1 LPPRCAGAPK
11 PTPELE
17 NEPAEKTT
25 MSAVIQDKPHG
36 KTLVSLRGLNKHY
49 GDFTAVDNLDLEIQD
64 GEFLTFL
71 GSSGSGK
78 STTLSMLAG
87 FETPSSGEILVDGQ
101 SLVQVPPHK
110 RDIGMVFQRYSLFP
124 HLNVRDNIA
133 FPLAIRK
140 LSATETTKKVDA
152 MLKLVQLEPFAHR
165 KPSQMSGG
173 QQQRVAIARALV
185 YEPRILLMDEPLGAL
200 DKKLREDLQDELRQ
214 LHRRLGIT
222 IVYVT
227 HDQEEAMRLSQRIAI
242 FSHGKIVG
250 LGTGYDLYQNPPNAF
265 VASFLG
271 NSNFLRIKAQGN
283 GSGTFEGQPL
293 AIRLTPGLNPGQE
306 ALIMVRP
313 EKALAMTTEQAAR
326 EPLPAGWNEVSAKV
340 AEVLFLG
347 ESQTCQV
354 VTAGGTE
361 LKVKALSAAGMSMQP
376 GDTVKV
382 RWAVG
387 DACIYTEWAESDL
400 SKSAG
405 AH

>member
-1 LPPRCAGAPK
+1 
-11 PTPELE
+11 
-17 NEPAEKTT
+17 
-25 MSAVIQDKPHG
+25 MSAVKDPAQQNN
-36 KTLVSLRGLNKHY
+36 KTLVSLRNLNKHY
-49 GDFTAVDNLDLEIQD
+49 GDFAAVDDISLDIQD

-87 FETPSSGEILVDGQ
+87 FEPPSSGEILVDGK
-101 SLVQVPPHK
+101 SLVNVPPHK

-124 HLNVRDNIA
+124 HLSVRDNIV

-140 LSATETTKKVDA
+140 LAAAERDRRVDA
-152 MLKLVQLEPFAHR
+152 MLKLVQLEQFAHR
-165 KPSQMSGG
+165 RPSQLSGG

-250 LGTGYDLYQNPPNAF
+250 LGSGYDLYQNPPNAF

-271 NSNFLRIKAQGN
+271 NSNFLKLKAQGN
-283 GSGTFEGQPL
+283 AVATFEDQSL
-293 AIRLTPGLNPGQE
+293 SIRLTAGLQSDQ
-306 ALIMVRP
+306 AVLLMVRP
-313 EKALAMTTEQAAR
+313 EKALALSVEQAAQ
-326 EPLPAGWNEVSAKV
+326 EPLAAGWNEVSAKV
-340 AEVLFLG
+340 VEVLFLG
-347 ESQTCQV
+347 ESQTCSV
-354 VTAGGTE
+354 VTSGGTAMT
-361 LKVKALSAAGMSMQP
+361 VKALSAAGMP
-376 GDTVKV
+376 LKAGDPVRV
-382 RWAVG
+382 RWATA
-387 DACIYTEWAESDL
+387 DACVYTQWAESDL
-400 SKSAG
+400 NKAAG

>member
-1 LPPRCAGAPK
+1 
-11 PTPELE
+11 
-17 NEPAEKTT
+17 
-25 MSAVIQDKPHG
+25 MSAVIKDTAQQNDKP
-36 KTLVSLRGLNKHY
+36 LVSLRNLNKYY
-49 GDFTAVDNLDLEIQD
+49 GDFAAVDDISLDIKD

-87 FETPSSGEILVDGQ
+87 FETPSSGEILVNGQ
-101 SLVQVPPHK
+101 SLVNVPPHK

-124 HLNVRDNIA
+124 HLSVRDNIA

-140 LSATETTKKVDA
+140 LAAAERERRVDA
-152 MLKLVQLEPFAHR
+152 MLKLVQLEQFAHR
-165 KPSQMSGG
+165 RPSQLSGG

-250 LGTGYDLYQNPPNAF
+250 LGSGYDLYQNPPNAF

-271 NSNFLRIKAQGN
+271 NSNFLKLKAQGN
-283 GSGTFEGQPL
+283 AVATFEGQPL
-293 AIRLTPGLNPGQE
+293 SIRLTAGLQTDQNV
-306 ALIMVRP
+306 LLMVRP
-313 EKALAMTTEQAAR
+313 EKALALSNEQAIA
-326 EPLPAGWNEVSAKV
+326 EPLAAGWNEVSAKV
-340 AEVLFLG
+340 VEVLFLG
-347 ESQTCQV
+347 ESQTCSV
-354 VTAGGTE
+354 VTAGGTSMT
-361 LKVKALSAAGMSMQP
+361 VKALSAAGMPLKS
-376 GDTVKV
+376 GDPVRV
-382 RWAVG
+382 RWATA
-387 DACIYTEWAESDL
+387 DACVYTEWAESDL
-400 SKSAG
+400 NKAAG

>member
-1 LPPRCAGAPK
+1 
-11 PTPELE
+11 
-17 NEPAEKTT
+17 
-25 MSAVIQDKPHG
+25 MSAVIKDPAQQAQ
-36 KTLVSLRGLNKHY
+36 TLVSLRHLNKHY
-49 GDFTAVDNLDLEIQD
+49 GDFAAVDDISLDIQD

-87 FETPSSGEILVDGQ
+87 FETPSSGQIQVSGR
-101 SLVQVPPHK
+101 SLVNVPPHK

-124 HLNVRDNIA
+124 HLSVRDNIA

-140 LSATETTKKVDA
+140 LATAERDKRVDA
-152 MLKLVQLEPFAHR
+152 MLKLVQLEAFAHR
-165 KPSQMSGG
+165 RPSQLSGG

-250 LGTGYDLYQNPPNAF
+250 LGSGYDLYQNPPNAF

-271 NSNFLRIKAQGN
+271 NSNFLKLKAQSN
-283 GSGTFEGQPL
+283 AVATFEGQPL
-293 AIRLTPGLNPGQE
+293 SIRLTAGLQTGQDV
-306 ALIMVRP
+306 LLMIRP
-313 EKALAMTTEQAAR
+313 EKAQALSVEQAAAQ
-326 EPLPAGWNEVSAKV
+326 PLQTGWNEVSARV
-340 AEVLFLG
+340 EEVLFLG
-347 ESQTCQV
+347 ESQTCAVLTQSAV
-354 VTAGGTE
+354 SMT
-361 LKVKALSAAGMSMQP
+361 VKALSATGLP
-376 GDTVKV
+376 LKTGDQVRV
-382 RWAVG
+382 RWATA
-387 DACIYTEWAESDL
+387 DACVYTQWAESDL
-400 SKSAG
+400 NKAAG

>member
-1 LPPRCAGAPK
+1 
-11 PTPELE
+11 
-17 NEPAEKTT
+17 
-25 MSAVIQDKPHG
+25 MSAVIKDPAQQNDR
-36 KTLVSLRGLNKHY
+36 TLVSLRNLNKHY
-49 GDFTAVDNLDLEIQD
+49 GDFAAVDNISLDIKD

-87 FETPSSGEILVDGQ
+87 FESPSSGEILVGGK
-101 SLVQVPPHK
+101 SLVNVPPHK

-124 HLNVRDNIA
+124 HLSVRDNIA

-140 LSATETTKKVDA
+140 LAAAEREKRVDA
-152 MLKLVQLEPFAHR
+152 MLKLVQLEQFAHR
-165 KPSQMSGG
+165 RPAQLSGG

-250 LGTGYDLYQNPPNAF
+250 LGSGYDLYQNPPNAF

-283 GSGTFEGQPL
+283 GAASFEGQTL
-293 AIRLTPGLNPGQE
+293 SIRLTAGLQHDQD
-306 ALIMVRP
+306 ALLMVRP
-313 EKALAMTTEQAAR
+313 EKALALSLEQSSG
-326 EPLPAGWNEVSAKV
+326 EPLAAGWNQVTATV
-340 AEVLFLG
+340 NEVLFLG
-347 ESQTCQV
+347 ESQTCSV
-354 VTAGGTE
+354 VTLGGTAMT
-361 LKVKALSAAGMSMQP
+361 VKALSATGMPLKAG
-376 GDTVKV
+376 DLVAV
-382 RWAVG
+382 RWATA
-387 DACIYTEWAESDL
+387 DACVYTQWQESDL
-400 SKSAG
+400 NKAAG
-405 AH
+405 SH

>member
-1 LPPRCAGAPK
+1 
-11 PTPELE
+11 
-17 NEPAEKTT
+17 
-25 MSAVIQDKPHG
+25 MSAVIKDASQQSDKP
-36 KTLVSLRGLNKHY
+36 LVSLRNLNKHY
-49 GDFTAVDNLDLEIQD
+49 GDFAAVDNISLDIKD

-87 FETPSSGEILVDGQ
+87 FETPSSGEILVNGQ
-101 SLVQVPPHK
+101 SLVNVPPHK

-124 HLNVRDNIA
+124 HLSVRDNIA

-140 LSATETTKKVDA
+140 LAAAEREKRVDA
-152 MLKLVQLEPFAHR
+152 MLKLVQLEQFAHR
-165 KPSQMSGG
+165 RPSQLSGG

-250 LGTGYDLYQNPPNAF
+250 LGSGYDLYQNPPNAF

-271 NSNFLRIKAQGN
+271 NSNFLKLKAQGN
-283 GSGTFEGQPL
+283 AAASFEGQSL
-293 AIRLTPGLNPGQE
+293 SIRLTSGLHTDQDV
-306 ALIMVRP
+306 LLMVRP
-313 EKALAMTTEQAAR
+313 EKALALSTQQALD
-326 EPLPAGWNEVSAKV
+326 EPLAAGWNEVSANV
-340 AEVLFLG
+340 VEVLFLG
-347 ESQTCQV
+347 ESQTCSV
-354 VTAGGTE
+354 VTAGGTSMT
-361 LKVKALSAAGMSMQP
+361 VKALSAAGMPLQA
-376 GDTVKV
+376 GDPVRV
-382 RWAVG
+382 RWATA
-387 DACIYTEWAESDL
+387 DACVYTEWTESDL
-400 SKSAG
+400 NKAAG

>member
-1 LPPRCAGAPK
+1 
-11 PTPELE
+11 
-17 NEPAEKTT
+17 
-25 MSAVIQDKPHG
+25 MSAVIKDASQQNDKP
-36 KTLVSLRGLNKHY
+36 LVSLRNLNKHY
-49 GDFTAVDNLDLEIQD
+49 GDFAAVDNISLDIKD

-87 FETPSSGEILVDGQ
+87 FETPSSGEILVNGE
-101 SLVQVPPHK
+101 SLVNVPPHK

-124 HLNVRDNIA
+124 HLSVRDNIA

-140 LSATETTKKVDA
+140 LAAAEREKRVDA
-152 MLKLVQLEPFAHR
+152 MLKLVQLEQFAHR
-165 KPSQMSGG
+165 RPSQLSGG

-250 LGTGYDLYQNPPNAF
+250 LGSGYDLYQNPPNAF

-271 NSNFLRIKAQGN
+271 NSNFLKLKAQGN
-283 GSGTFEGQPL
+283 AAASFEGQSL
-293 AIRLTPGLNPGQE
+293 SIRLTAGLHTDQDV
-306 ALIMVRP
+306 LLMVRP
-313 EKALAMTTEQAAR
+313 EKALALSVAQAIS
-326 EPLPAGWNEVSAKV
+326 EPLPSGWNEVSAKV
-340 AEVLFLG
+340 VEVLFLG
-347 ESQTCQV
+347 ESQTCSV
-354 VTAGGTE
+354 VTSGGTSMT
-361 LKVKALSAAGMSMQP
+361 VKALSAAGMP
-376 GDTVKV
+376 LKAGDPVQV
-382 RWAVG
+382 RWATA
-387 DACIYTEWAESDL
+387 DACVYTEWTESDL
-400 SKSAG
+400 NKAAG
-405 AH
+405 SHR

>member
-1 LPPRCAGAPK
+1 
-11 PTPELE
+11 
-17 NEPAEKTT
+17 
-25 MSAVIQDKPHG
+25 MSAVIKDNAQG

-101 SLVQVPPHK
+101 SLVNVPPHK

-124 HLNVRDNIA
+124 HLNVRDNIG

-140 LSATETTKKVDA
+140 LSATETTKRVDA
-152 MLKLVQLEPFAHR
+152 MLKLVQLEQFAHR

-242 FSHGKIVG
+242 FSHGRIVG

-271 NSNFLRIKAQGN
+271 NSNFLRIKANSN
-283 GSGTFEGQPL
+283 GAGSFEGQPV
-293 AIRLTPGLNPGQE
+293 AIRLTPGLTPQQD

-313 EKALAMTTEQAAR
+313 EKALALTAEQAAR
-326 EPLPAGWNEVSAKV
+326 EALPAGWNEVTAKV
-340 AEVLFLG
+340 GEVLFLG
-347 ESQTCQV
+347 ESQTCHV

-361 LKVKALSAAGMSMQP
+361 LTVKALSAAGMPMQP
-376 GDTVKV
+376 GDSVKV
-382 RWAVG
+382 RWAVA

>member
-1 LPPRCAGAPK
+1 
-11 PTPELE
+11 
-17 NEPAEKTT
+17 
-25 MSAVIQDKPHG
+25 MSAVKDPAQQNN
-36 KTLVSLRGLNKHY
+36 KTLVSLRNLNKHY
-49 GDFTAVDNLDLEIQD
+49 GDFAAVDDISLDIQD

-87 FETPSSGEILVDGQ
+87 FETPSSGEILVDGK
-101 SLVQVPPHK
+101 SLVNVPPHK

-124 HLNVRDNIA
+124 HLSVRDNIA

-140 LSATETTKKVDA
+140 LAAAERDRRVDA
-152 MLKLVQLEPFAHR
+152 MLKLVQLEQFAHR
-165 KPSQMSGG
+165 RPSQLSGG

-250 LGTGYDLYQNPPNAF
+250 LGSGYDLYQNPPNAF

-271 NSNFLRIKAQGN
+271 NSNFLKLKAQGN
-283 GSGTFEGQPL
+283 AVATFEDQSL
-293 AIRLTPGLNPGQE
+293 SIRLTAGLQSDQ
-306 ALIMVRP
+306 AVLLMVRP
-313 EKALAMTTEQAAR
+313 EKALALSVEQAAQ
-326 EPLPAGWNEVSAKV
+326 EPLAAGWNEVSAKV
-340 AEVLFLG
+340 VEVLFLG
-347 ESQTCQV
+347 ESQTCSV
-354 VTAGGTE
+354 VTSGGTAMT
-361 LKVKALSAAGMSMQP
+361 VKALSAAGMP
-376 GDTVKV
+376 LKTGDPVRV
-382 RWAVG
+382 RWATT
-387 DACIYTEWAESDL
+387 DACVYTQWAESDL
-400 SKSAG
+400 NKAAG

>member
-1 LPPRCAGAPK
+1 LSAQ
-11 PTPELE
+11 EYD
-17 NEPAEKTT
+17 
-25 MSAVIQDKPHG
+25 MSAVIKDASQQNDKP
-36 KTLVSLRGLNKHY
+36 LVSLRNLNKHY
-49 GDFTAVDNLDLEIQD
+49 GDFAAVDNISLDIKD

-87 FETPSSGEILVDGQ
+87 FETPSSGEILVNGQ
-101 SLVQVPPHK
+101 SLVNVPPHK

-124 HLNVRDNIA
+124 HLSVRDNIA

-140 LSATETTKKVDA
+140 LAAAERDKRVDA
-152 MLKLVQLEPFAHR
+152 MLKLVQLEQFAHR
-165 KPSQMSGG
+165 RPSQLSGG

-250 LGTGYDLYQNPPNAF
+250 LGSGYDLYQNPPNAF

-271 NSNFLRIKAQGN
+271 NSNFLKLKAQGN
-283 GSGTFEGQPL
+283 AAASFEGQSL
-293 AIRLTPGLNPGQE
+293 SIRLTAGLHTEQDV
-306 ALIMVRP
+306 LLMVRP
-313 EKALAMTTEQAAR
+313 EKAVALSVQQASD
-326 EPLPAGWNEVSAKV
+326 EPLAAGWNEVSAKV
-340 AEVLFLG
+340 MEVLFLG
-347 ESQTCQV
+347 ESQTCSV
-354 VTAGGTE
+354 VTSGGTSMT
-361 LKVKALSAAGMSMQP
+361 VKALSAAGMP
-376 GDTVKV
+376 LKAGDPVRV
-382 RWAVG
+382 RWATA
-387 DACIYTEWAESDL
+387 DACVYTEWTDSDL
-400 SKSAG
+400 NKAAG

>member
-1 LPPRCAGAPK
+1 
-11 PTPELE
+11 
-17 NEPAEKTT
+17 
-25 MSAVIQDKPHG
+25 MSAVKDPAQQNN
-36 KTLVSLRGLNKHY
+36 KTLVSLRNLNKHY
-49 GDFTAVDNLDLEIQD
+49 GDFAAVDNISLEIQD

-87 FETPSSGEILVDGQ
+87 FETPSSGEILVDGK
-101 SLVQVPPHK
+101 SLVNVPPHK

-124 HLNVRDNIA
+124 HLSVRDNIA

-140 LSATETTKKVDA
+140 LAPAERDRRVDA
-152 MLKLVQLEPFAHR
+152 MLKLVQLEAFAHR
-165 KPSQMSGG
+165 RPSQLSGG

-250 LGTGYDLYQNPPNAF
+250 LGSGYDLYQNPPNAF

-271 NSNFLRIKAQGN
+271 NSNFLKLKAQGN
-283 GSGTFEGQPL
+283 AVATFEGQPL
-293 AIRLTPGLNPGQE
+293 SIRLTAGLHTDQDV
-306 ALIMVRP
+306 LLMVRP
-313 EKALAMTTEQAAR
+313 EKALALSAEQAIEQPPA
-326 EPLPAGWNEVSAKV
+326 AGWNEVSAKV

-347 ESQTCQV
+347 ESQTCSV
-354 VTAGGTE
+354 ITANGTAMT
-361 LKVKALSAAGMSMQP
+361 VKALSAAGMP
-376 GDTVKV
+376 LKAGDAVRV
-382 RWAVG
+382 RWATA
-387 DACIYTEWAESDL
+387 DACVYTQWAESDL
-400 SKSAG
+400 NKAAG

>member
-1 LPPRCAGAPK
+1 
-11 PTPELE
+11 
-17 NEPAEKTT
+17 
-25 MSAVIQDKPHG
+25 MSAVIKDASQQNDKP
-36 KTLVSLRGLNKHY
+36 LVSLRNLNKHY
-49 GDFTAVDNLDLEIQD
+49 GDFAAVDNISLDIKD

-87 FETPSSGEILVDGQ
+87 FETPSSGEILVNGQ
-101 SLVQVPPHK
+101 SLVNVPPHK

-124 HLNVRDNIA
+124 HLSVRDNIA

-140 LSATETTKKVDA
+140 LAAAERDKRVDA
-152 MLKLVQLEPFAHR
+152 MLKLVQLEQFAHR
-165 KPSQMSGG
+165 RPSQLSGG

-250 LGTGYDLYQNPPNAF
+250 LGSGYDLYQNPPNAF

-271 NSNFLRIKAQGN
+271 NSNFLKLKAQGN
-283 GSGTFEGQPL
+283 AAASFEGQSL
-293 AIRLTPGLNPGQE
+293 SIRLTAGLHTDQDV
-306 ALIMVRP
+306 LLMVRP
-313 EKALAMTTEQAAR
+313 EKAVALSVQQASD
-326 EPLPAGWNEVSAKV
+326 EPLAAGWNEVSANV
-340 AEVLFLG
+340 VEVLFLG
-347 ESQTCQV
+347 ESQTCSV
-354 VTAGGTE
+354 VTAGGTSMT
-361 LKVKALSAAGMSMQP
+361 VKALSAAGMP
-376 GDTVKV
+376 LKAGDPVRV
-382 RWAVG
+382 RWATA
-387 DACIYTEWAESDL
+387 DACVYTEWTESDL
-400 SKSAG
+400 NKAAG

>member
-1 LPPRCAGAPK
+1 
-11 PTPELE
+11 
-17 NEPAEKTT
+17 
-25 MSAVIQDKPHG
+25 MSAVIKDTAQAR
-36 KTLVSLRGLNKHY
+36 TLVSLRNLNKHY
-49 GDFTAVDNLDLEIQD
+49 GDFAAVDNISLDIQD

-87 FETPSSGEILVDGQ
+87 FETPSSGEILVGGQ
-101 SLVQVPPHK
+101 SLVNVPPHK

-124 HLNVRDNIA
+124 HLSVRDNIA

-140 LSATETTKKVDA
+140 RSAAERDKQVDA
-152 MLKLVQLEPFAHR
+152 MLKLVQLEKFAHR
-165 KPSQMSGG
+165 RPAQLSGG

-242 FSHGKIVG
+242 FSHGRIVG
-250 LGTGYDLYQNPPNAF
+250 LGTGFDLYQNPPNAF

-271 NSNFLRIKAQGN
+271 NSNFLRVQAHGN
-283 GSGTFEGQPL
+283 GAASFEGQPV
-293 AIRLTPGLNPGQE
+293 AMRLTSGVGDGQE
-306 ALIMVRP
+306 VLLMVRP
-313 EKALAMTTEQAAR
+313 EKALALSREQAVRGA
-326 EPLPAGWNEVSAKV
+326 LPAGWNEVTAKV
-340 AEVLFLG
+340 GEVLFLG
-347 ESQTCQV
+347 ESQTCSV
-354 VTAGGTE
+354 VTAGGTQMT
-361 LKVKALSAAGMSMQP
+361 VKALSAAGMSMKP
-376 GDTVKV
+376 GDEVKV
-382 RWAVG
+382 RWAVA
-387 DACIYTEWAESDL
+387 DACVYTEWQESDL
-400 SKSAG
+400 SKAAG

>member
-1 LPPRCAGAPK
+1 
-11 PTPELE
+11 
-17 NEPAEKTT
+17 
-25 MSAVIQDKPHG
+25 MSAVIKDASLQNDKP
-36 KTLVSLRGLNKHY
+36 LVSLRNLNKHY
-49 GDFTAVDNLDLEIQD
+49 SDFAAVDNISLDIKD

-87 FETPSSGEILVDGQ
+87 FETPSSGEILVNGQ
-101 SLVQVPPHK
+101 SLVNVPPHK

-124 HLNVRDNIA
+124 HLSVRDNIA

-140 LSATETTKKVDA
+140 LAAAERDKRVDA
-152 MLKLVQLEPFAHR
+152 MLKLVQLEQFAHR
-165 KPSQMSGG
+165 RPSQLSGG

-250 LGTGYDLYQNPPNAF
+250 LGSGYDLYQNPPNAF

-271 NSNFLRIKAQGN
+271 NSNFLKLKAQGN
-283 GSGTFEGQPL
+283 AAASFEGQSL
-293 AIRLTPGLNPGQE
+293 SIRLTAGLHTDQDV
-306 ALIMVRP
+306 LLMVRP
-313 EKALAMTTEQAAR
+313 EKAVALSVQQASA
-326 EPLPAGWNEVSAKV
+326 EPLAAGWNEVSAQV
-340 AEVLFLG
+340 VEVLFLG
-347 ESQTCQV
+347 ESQTCSV
-354 VTAGGTE
+354 VTSGGTSMT
-361 LKVKALSAAGMSMQP
+361 VKALSAAGMP
-376 GDTVKV
+376 LKAGDPVRV
-382 RWAVG
+382 RWATA
-387 DACIYTEWAESDL
+387 DACVYSEWAESDL
-400 SKSAG
+400 NKAAG
-405 AH
+405 SH

>member
-1 LPPRCAGAPK
+1 
-11 PTPELE
+11 
-17 NEPAEKTT
+17 
-25 MSAVIQDKPHG
+25 MSAVIKDAAPA
-36 KTLVSLRGLNKHY
+36 KTLVSLRNLNKHY
-49 GDFTAVDNLDLEIQD
+49 GDFAAVDNITLDIQD

-101 SLVQVPPHK
+101 SLVKVPPHK

-124 HLNVRDNIA
+124 HLSVRDNIA

-140 LSATETTKKVDA
+140 HSAAETAKRVDA
-152 MLKLVQLEPFAHR
+152 MLKLVQLEQFAHR
-165 KPSQMSGG
+165 RPAQLSGG

-250 LGTGYDLYQNPPNAF
+250 LGSGFDLYQNPPNAF

-271 NSNFLRIKAQGN
+271 NSNFLRVKATSN
-283 GSGTFEGQPL
+283 GAASFEGQSL
-293 AIRLTPGLNPGQE
+293 AIRLTAGLTVGQD

-313 EKALAMTTEQAAR
+313 EKALALTADQATR
-326 EPLPAGWNEVSAKV
+326 EVLPAGWNEVSAKV

-347 ESQTCQV
+347 ESQTCHV

-361 LKVKALSAAGMSMQP
+361 MTVKALSAAGMAMQP
-376 GDTVKV
+376 GDSVKV
-382 RWAVG
+382 RWAVA
-387 DACIYTEWAESDL
+387 DACTYTEWAESDL
-400 SKSAG
+400 NKAAG

>member
-1 LPPRCAGAPK
+1 
-11 PTPELE
+11 
-17 NEPAEKTT
+17 
-25 MSAVIQDKPHG
+25 MSAVIKDPAQQPDRP
-36 KTLVSLRGLNKHY
+36 LVSLRNLNKHY
-49 GDFTAVDNLDLEIQD
+49 GDFAAVDNISLDIRE

-87 FETPSSGEILVDGQ
+87 FETPSSGEILVGGQ
-101 SLVQVPPHK
+101 SLVKVPPHK

-124 HLNVRDNIA
+124 HLSVRDNIA
-133 FPLAIRK
+133 FPLTLRK
-140 LSATETTKKVDA
+140 LSSEERERRVDA
-152 MLKLVQLEPFAHR
+152 MLKLVQLETFAHR
-165 KPSQMSGG
+165 RPSQLSGG

-250 LGTGYDLYQNPPNAF
+250 LGSGYDLYQNPPNAF

-271 NSNFLRIKAQGN
+271 NSNFLKLKARGN
-283 GSGTFEGQPL
+283 AAGDFEGQTLTIRPTSGVSSEQPL
-293 AIRLTPGLNPGQE
+293 LL
-306 ALIMVRP
+306 MVRP
-313 EKALAMTTEQAAR
+313 EKALALSLEQAAA

-340 AEVLFLG
+340 GEMLFLG
-347 ESQTCQV
+347 ESQTCSV
-354 VTAGGTE
+354 VTDGGTAMT
-361 LKVKALSAAGMSMQP
+361 VKALSATGMPLKAGDP
-376 GDTVKV
+376 LRV
-382 RWAVG
+382 RWASA
-387 DACIYTEWAESDL
+387 DACVYTQWSEGDL
-400 SKSAG
+400 NKAAG

>member
-1 LPPRCAGAPK
+1 
-11 PTPELE
+11 
-17 NEPAEKTT
+17 
-25 MSAVIQDKPHG
+25 MSAVIKDASQQNDKP
-36 KTLVSLRGLNKHY
+36 LVSLRNLNKHY
-49 GDFTAVDNLDLEIQD
+49 GDFAAVDNISLDIKE

-87 FETPSSGEILVDGQ
+87 FETPSSGEILVNGQ
-101 SLVQVPPHK
+101 SLVNVPPHK

-124 HLNVRDNIA
+124 HLSVRDNIA

-140 LSATETTKKVDA
+140 LAAAERERRVDA
-152 MLKLVQLEPFAHR
+152 MLKLVQLDQFAHR
-165 KPSQMSGG
+165 RPSQLSGG

-250 LGTGYDLYQNPPNAF
+250 LGSGYDLYQNPPNAF

-271 NSNFLRIKAQGN
+271 NSNFLKLKAQGN
-283 GSGTFEGQPL
+283 AAAGFEGQSL
-293 AIRLTPGLNPGQE
+293 SIRLTAGLHTDQDV
-306 ALIMVRP
+306 LLMVRP
-313 EKALAMTTEQAAR
+313 EKALALSVEQAIN
-326 EPLPAGWNEVSAKV
+326 EPLAAGWNEVSAKV
-340 AEVLFLG
+340 VEVLFLG
-347 ESQTCQV
+347 ESQTCSV
-354 VTAGGTE
+354 VTSGGTSMT
-361 LKVKALSAAGMSMQP
+361 VKALSAAGMP
-376 GDTVKV
+376 LKTGDPVQV
-382 RWAVG
+382 RWATA
-387 DACIYTEWAESDL
+387 DACVYTEWTESDL
-400 SKSAG
+400 NKAAG

>member
-1 LPPRCAGAPK
+1 
-11 PTPELE
+11 
-17 NEPAEKTT
+17 
-25 MSAVIQDKPHG
+25 MSAVIKDASQQNDKP
-36 KTLVSLRGLNKHY
+36 LVSLRNLNKHY
-49 GDFTAVDNLDLEIQD
+49 GDFAAVDNISLDIKD

-87 FETPSSGEILVDGQ
+87 FETPSSGEILVNGQ
-101 SLVQVPPHK
+101 SLVNVPPHK

-124 HLNVRDNIA
+124 HLSVRDNIA

-140 LSATETTKKVDA
+140 LAAVEREKRVDA
-152 MLKLVQLEPFAHR
+152 MLKLVQLEQFAHR
-165 KPSQMSGG
+165 RPSQLSGG

-250 LGTGYDLYQNPPNAF
+250 LGSGYDLYQNPPNAF

-271 NSNFLRIKAQGN
+271 NSNFLKLKAQGN
-283 GSGTFEGQPL
+283 AAASFEGQSL
-293 AIRLTPGLNPGQE
+293 SIRLTAGLHTDQDV
-306 ALIMVRP
+306 LLMVRP
-313 EKALAMTTEQAAR
+313 EKALALSVTQAIS
-326 EPLPAGWNEVSAKV
+326 EPLPSGWNEVSAKV
-340 AEVLFLG
+340 VEVLFLG
-347 ESQTCQV
+347 ESQTCSV
-354 VTAGGTE
+354 VTSGGTSMT
-361 LKVKALSAAGMSMQP
+361 VKALSAAGMP
-376 GDTVKV
+376 LKAGDPVQV
-382 RWAVG
+382 RWATA
-387 DACIYTEWAESDL
+387 DACVYTEWTDSDL
-400 SKSAG
+400 NKAAG
-405 AH
+405 SH

>member
-1 LPPRCAGAPK
+1 
-11 PTPELE
+11 
-17 NEPAEKTT
+17 
-25 MSAVIQDKPHG
+25 MSAVIKDNAHN

-49 GDFTAVDNLDLEIQD
+49 GDFTAVDNLNLEIQD

-87 FETPSSGEILVDGQ
+87 FETPSSGEILVEGQ
-101 SLVQVPPHK
+101 SLVNVPPHK

-140 LSATETTKKVDA
+140 LGAAEINKRVDA
-152 MLKLVQLEPFAHR
+152 MLKLVQLEKFAHR

-250 LGTGYDLYQNPPNAF
+250 LGSGYDLYQNPPNAF

-271 NSNFLRIKAQGN
+271 NSNFLRITTSSN
-283 GSGTFEGQPL
+283 GAGSFEGQPV
-293 AIRLTPGLNPGQE
+293 AIRLTAGLAADQQ

-313 EKALAMTTEQAAR
+313 EKALALTAAQAGAQ
-326 EPLPAGWNEVSAKV
+326 PLPAGWNEVRAKV

-347 ESQTCQV
+347 ESQTCHV

-361 LKVKALSAAGMSMQP
+361 MTVKALSAAGMPMQP
-376 GDTVKV
+376 GDTVNV
-382 RWAVG
+382 RWAVA

-400 SKSAG
+400 SKSVG

>member
-1 LPPRCAGAPK
+1 
-11 PTPELE
+11 
-17 NEPAEKTT
+17 
-25 MSAVIQDKPHG
+25 MSAVIKDASQQNDKP
-36 KTLVSLRGLNKHY
+36 LVSLRNLNKHY
-49 GDFTAVDNLDLEIQD
+49 GDFAAVDNISLDIKD

-87 FETPSSGEILVDGQ
+87 FETPSSGEILVNGQ
-101 SLVQVPPHK
+101 SLVNVPPHK

-124 HLNVRDNIA
+124 HLSVRDNIA

-140 LSATETTKKVDA
+140 LAAVERDKRVDA
-152 MLKLVQLEPFAHR
+152 MLKLVQLEQFAHR
-165 KPSQMSGG
+165 RPSQLSGG

-250 LGTGYDLYQNPPNAF
+250 LGSGYDLYQNPPNAF

-271 NSNFLRIKAQGN
+271 NSNFLKLKAQGN
-283 GSGTFEGQPL
+283 AAASFEGQSL
-293 AIRLTPGLNPGQE
+293 SIRLTTGLHTDQDV
-306 ALIMVRP
+306 LLMVRP
-313 EKALAMTTEQAAR
+313 EKALALSVSQAIS

-340 AEVLFLG
+340 VEVLFLG
-347 ESQTCQV
+347 ESQTCSV
-354 VTAGGTE
+354 VTSGGTSMT
-361 LKVKALSAAGMSMQP
+361 VKALSAAGMP
-376 GDTVKV
+376 LKAGDPVRV
-382 RWAVG
+382 RWATA
-387 DACIYTEWAESDL
+387 DACVYTEWTESDL
-400 SKSAG
+400 NKAAG

>member
-1 LPPRCAGAPK
+1 
-11 PTPELE
+11 
-17 NEPAEKTT
+17 
-25 MSAVIQDKPHG
+25 MSAVIKDASQQSDKS
-36 KTLVSLRGLNKHY
+36 LVSLRNLNKHY
-49 GDFTAVDNLDLEIQD
+49 GDFAAVDNISLDIKD

-87 FETPSSGEILVDGQ
+87 FETPSSGEILVNGQ
-101 SLVQVPPHK
+101 SLVNVPPHK

-124 HLNVRDNIA
+124 HLSVRDNIA

-140 LSATETTKKVDA
+140 LAAAEREKRVDA
-152 MLKLVQLEPFAHR
+152 MLKLVQLEQFAHR
-165 KPSQMSGG
+165 RPSQLSGG

-250 LGTGYDLYQNPPNAF
+250 LGSGYDLYQNPPNAF

-271 NSNFLRIKAQGN
+271 NSNFLKLKAQGN
-283 GSGTFEGQPL
+283 AAASFEGQL
-293 AIRLTPGLNPGQE
+293 LSIRLTSGLHTDQDV
-306 ALIMVRP
+306 LLMVRP
-313 EKALAMTTEQAAR
+313 EKALALSTQQALD
-326 EPLPAGWNEVSAKV
+326 EPLAAGWNEVSANV
-340 AEVLFLG
+340 VEVLFLG
-347 ESQTCQV
+347 ESQTCSV
-354 VTAGGTE
+354 VTAGGTSMT
-361 LKVKALSAAGMSMQP
+361 VKALSAAGMP
-376 GDTVKV
+376 LKAGDPVRV
-382 RWAVG
+382 RWATA
-387 DACIYTEWAESDL
+387 DACVYTEWTESDL
-400 SKSAG
+400 NKAAG

>member
-1 LPPRCAGAPK
+1 
-11 PTPELE
+11 
-17 NEPAEKTT
+17 
-25 MSAVIQDKPHG
+25 MSAVIQDVRNPG
-36 KTLVSLRGLNKHY
+36 QPLVSLRNLNKYY
-49 GDFTAVDNLDLEIQD
+49 GDFAAVDDISLDIKD

-87 FETPSSGEILVDGQ
+87 FETPSSGEILVSGQ
-101 SLVQVPPHK
+101 SLVNVPPHK

-124 HLNVRDNIA
+124 HLSVRDNIA

-140 LSATETTKKVDA
+140 LAGAEREKRVDA
-152 MLKLVQLEPFAHR
+152 MLKLVQLEQFAHR
-165 KPSQMSGG
+165 RPSQLSGG

-250 LGTGYDLYQNPPNAF
+250 LGSGFDLYQNPPNAF

-271 NSNFLRIKAQGN
+271 NSNFLKLKAQGN
-283 GSGTFEGQPL
+283 AAASFEGQSL
-293 AIRLTPGLNPGQE
+293 SIRLTSGLHTEQDV
-306 ALIMVRP
+306 LLMVRP
-313 EKALAMTTEQAAR
+313 EKALALSVEQAA
-326 EPLPAGWNEVSAKV
+326 EQPLAAGWNEVSAIV
-340 AEVLFLG
+340 GEVLFLG
-347 ESQTCQV
+347 ESQTCAV
-354 VTAGGTE
+354 KTLGGTSMT
-361 LKVKALSAAGMSMQP
+361 VKALSAAGMP
-376 GDTVKV
+376 LKAGDPVRV
-382 RWAVG
+382 RWATA
-387 DACIYTEWAESDL
+387 DACVYTQWTESDL
-400 SKSAG
+400 NKAAG

>member
-1 LPPRCAGAPK
+1 
-11 PTPELE
+11 
-17 NEPAEKTT
+17 
-25 MSAVIQDKPHG
+25 MSAVIKDAAQA
-36 KTLVSLRGLNKHY
+36 KTLVSLRNLNKHY
-49 GDFTAVDNLDLEIQD
+49 GDFAAVDNIDLEIQD

-87 FETPSSGEILVDGQ
+87 FETPSSGEILVNGQ
-101 SLVQVPPHK
+101 SLVNVPPHK

-124 HLNVRDNIA
+124 HLSVRDNIA

-140 LSATETTKKVDA
+140 RSAAERDKQVDA
-152 MLKLVQLEPFAHR
+152 MLKLVQLDKFAHR
-165 KPSQMSGG
+165 RPAQLSGG

-271 NSNFLRIKAQGN
+271 NSNFLRVQAQGN
-283 GSGTFEGQPL
+283 GVASFEGQ
-293 AIRLTPGLNPGQE
+293 AVAMRLTPGLAKGQD
-306 ALIMVRP
+306 ALLMVRP
-313 EKALAMTTEQAAR
+313 EKALALSREQAAL
-326 EPLPAGWNEVSAKV
+326 EPLPAGWNEVTAKV
-340 AEVLFLG
+340 GEVLFLG
-347 ESQTCQV
+347 ESQTCSV
-354 VTAGGTE
+354 ITVGGTAMT
-361 LKVKALSAAGMSMQP
+361 VKALSAAGMSMKP
-376 GDTVKV
+376 GDEVKV
-382 RWAVG
+382 RWAVA
-387 DACIYTEWAESDL
+387 DACVYTEWQESDL
-400 SKSAG
+400 SKAAG

>member
-1 LPPRCAGAPK
+1 
-11 PTPELE
+11 
-17 NEPAEKTT
+17 
-25 MSAVIQDKPHG
+25 MSAVIKAQHNDKP
-36 KTLVSLRGLNKHY
+36 LVSLRNLNRHY
-49 GDFTAVDNLDLEIQD
+49 GDFAAVDNISLDIKD

-87 FETPSSGEILVDGQ
+87 FETPSSGEILVNGQ
-101 SLVQVPPHK
+101 SLINVPPHK

-124 HLNVRDNIA
+124 HLSVRDNIA

-140 LSATETTKKVDA
+140 LAAAERERRVDA
-152 MLKLVQLEPFAHR
+152 MLKLVQLEQFAHR
-165 KPSQMSGG
+165 RPSQLSGG

-250 LGTGYDLYQNPPNAF
+250 LGSGYDLYQNPPNAF

-271 NSNFLRIKAQGN
+271 NSNFLKLKAQGN
-283 GSGTFEGQPL
+283 AVATFEGQPL
-293 AIRLTPGLNPGQE
+293 SIRLTAGLQTGQDV
-306 ALIMVRP
+306 LLMVRP
-313 EKALAMTTEQAAR
+313 EKALALSNEQAVA
-326 EPLPAGWNEVSAKV
+326 EPLAAGWNEVAAKV
-340 AEVLFLG
+340 VEVLFLG
-347 ESQTCQV
+347 ESQTCSV
-354 VTAGGTE
+354 VTSGGTSMT
-361 LKVKALSAAGMSMQP
+361 VKALSAAGMP
-376 GDTVKV
+376 LKAGDPVRV
-382 RWAVG
+382 RWATA
-387 DACIYTEWAESDL
+387 DACVYTEWAESDL
-400 SKSAG
+400 NKAAG

>member
-1 LPPRCAGAPK
+1 
-11 PTPELE
+11 
-17 NEPAEKTT
+17 
-25 MSAVIQDKPHG
+25 MSAVIKDDAPN

-101 SLVQVPPHK
+101 SLVNVPPHK

-140 LSATETTKKVDA
+140 LGAAETNKRVDA
-152 MLKLVQLEPFAHR
+152 MLKLVQLEKFAHR

-271 NSNFLRIKAQGN
+271 NSNFLRIKASSHGA
-283 GSGTFEGQPL
+283 GGFEGQQL
-293 AIRLTPGLNPGQE
+293 AIRLTPGLAAEQD

-313 EKALAMTTEQAAR
+313 EKALALTVEQAAR
-326 EPLPAGWNEVSAKV
+326 EPLPAGWNEVDATV
-340 AEVLFLG
+340 GEVLFLG
-347 ESQTCQV
+347 ESQTCHV
-354 VTAGGTE
+354 VTQGGTE
-361 LKVKALSAAGMSMQP
+361 MTVKALSAAGMPMRA
-376 GDTVKV
+376 GDKVKV
-382 RWAVG
+382 RWAVA

-400 SKSAG
+400 SKGAG

>member
-1 LPPRCAGAPK
+1 
-11 PTPELE
+11 
-17 NEPAEKTT
+17 
-25 MSAVIQDKPHG
+25 MSAVIKDASQQNDKP
-36 KTLVSLRGLNKHY
+36 LVSLRNLNKHY
-49 GDFTAVDNLDLEIQD
+49 GDFAAVDNISLDIKD

-87 FETPSSGEILVDGQ
+87 FETPSSGEILVNGQ
-101 SLVQVPPHK
+101 SLVNVPPHK

-124 HLNVRDNIA
+124 HLSVRDNIA

-140 LSATETTKKVDA
+140 LAAAERDKRVDA
-152 MLKLVQLEPFAHR
+152 MLKLVQLEQFAHR
-165 KPSQMSGG
+165 RPSQLSGG

-222 IVYVT
+222 IIYVT

-250 LGTGYDLYQNPPNAF
+250 LGSGYDLYQNPPNAF

-271 NSNFLRIKAQGN
+271 NSNFLKLKAQGN
-283 GSGTFEGQPL
+283 AAASFEGQSL
-293 AIRLTPGLNPGQE
+293 SIRLTAGLYTDQDV
-306 ALIMVRP
+306 LLMVRP
-313 EKALAMTTEQAAR
+313 EKALALSVAQAIS
-326 EPLPAGWNEVSAKV
+326 EPLPSGWNEVSAKV
-340 AEVLFLG
+340 VEVLFLG
-347 ESQTCQV
+347 ESQTCSV
-354 VTAGGTE
+354 VTSGGTSMT
-361 LKVKALSAAGMSMQP
+361 VKALSAAGMP
-376 GDTVKV
+376 LKAGDPVQV
-382 RWAVG
+382 RWATA
-387 DACIYTEWAESDL
+387 DACVYTEWTESDL
-400 SKSAG
+400 NKAAG

>member
-1 LPPRCAGAPK
+1 
-11 PTPELE
+11 
-17 NEPAEKTT
+17 
-25 MSAVIQDKPHG
+25 MSAVIKDNAPG

-101 SLVQVPPHK
+101 SLVNVPPHK

-140 LSATETTKKVDA
+140 LSGSETNKRVDA
-152 MLKLVQLEPFAHR
+152 MLKLVQLEQFAHR

-271 NSNFLRIKAQGN
+271 NSNFLRIKASSN
-283 GSGTFEGQPL
+283 GAGSFEGQSV
-293 AIRLTPGLNPGQE
+293 AIRLTPGLAAAQD

-313 EKALAMTTEQAAR
+313 EKALALTVEQAAR
-326 EPLPAGWNEVSAKV
+326 EPLPSGWNEVSAKV
-340 AEVLFLG
+340 GEVLFLG
-347 ESQTCQV
+347 ESQTCHV

-361 LKVKALSAAGMSMQP
+361 LTVKALSAAGMPMQP
-376 GDTVKV
+376 GDSVKV
-382 RWAVG
+382 RWAVA

>member
-1 LPPRCAGAPK
+1 
-11 PTPELE
+11 
-17 NEPAEKTT
+17 
-25 MSAVIQDKPHG
+25 MSAVIKDDTRNQ
-36 KTLVSLRGLNKHY
+36 TLVSLRGLNKHY

-101 SLVQVPPHK
+101 SLVSVPPHK

-124 HLNVRDNIA
+124 HLNVRDNIG

-140 LSATETTKKVDA
+140 LGADETRKRVEA
-152 MLKLVQLEPFAHR
+152 MLKLVRLEPFAHR

-242 FSHGKIVG
+242 FSHGRIVG

-271 NSNFLRIKAQGN
+271 NSNFLRFTASGN
-283 GSGTFEGQPL
+283 GAGHFEGQPVTV
-293 AIRLTPGLNPGQE
+293 RLTPGLANGQE

-313 EKALAMTTEQAAR
+313 EKALALTVEQAAR
-326 EPLPAGWNEVSAKV
+326 EPLPAGWNEVTATV
-340 AEVLFLG
+340 AELLFLG
-347 ESQTCQV
+347 ESQTCHV
-354 VTAGGTE
+354 VTQGGTA
-361 LKVKALSAAGMSMQP
+361 LTVKALSAAGMPMQP
-376 GDTVKV
+376 GDQVRV
-382 RWAVG
+382 RWAVA
-387 DACIYTEWAESDL
+387 DACIYTDWAESDL
-400 SKSAG
+400 SKGAG

>member
-1 LPPRCAGAPK
+1 
-11 PTPELE
+11 
-17 NEPAEKTT
+17 
-25 MSAVIQDKPHG
+25 MSAVKDPAQQNHKA
-36 KTLVSLRGLNKHY
+36 LVSLRDLNKHY
-49 GDFTAVDNLDLEIQD
+49 GDFAAVDSISLEIQD

-87 FETPSSGEILVDGQ
+87 FETPSSGEILVDGK
-101 SLVQVPPHK
+101 SLVNVPPHK

-124 HLNVRDNIA
+124 HLSVRDNIA

-140 LSATETTKKVDA
+140 LAPAERDRRVDA

-165 KPSQMSGG
+165 RPSQLSGG

-250 LGTGYDLYQNPPNAF
+250 LGSGYDLYQNPPNAF

-271 NSNFLRIKAQGN
+271 NSNFLKLKAQGN
-283 GSGTFEGQPL
+283 AAASFEGQSL
-293 AIRLTPGLNPGQE
+293 SIRLTAGLQ
-306 ALIMVRP
+306 ADQAVLLMVRP
-313 EKALAMTTEQAAR
+313 EKALALSTEQAAQQ
-326 EPLPAGWNEVSAKV
+326 PLAAGWNEVSAKV
-340 AEVLFLG
+340 VEVLFLG
-347 ESQTCQV
+347 ESQTCSV
-354 VTAGGTE
+354 VTSGGTAMT
-361 LKVKALSAAGMSMQP
+361 VKALSAAGMP
-376 GDTVKV
+376 LKAGDPVRV
-382 RWAVG
+382 RWATA
-387 DACIYTEWAESDL
+387 DACVYTQWAESDL
-400 SKSAG
+400 NKAAG

>member
-1 LPPRCAGAPK
+1 
-11 PTPELE
+11 
-17 NEPAEKTT
+17 
-25 MSAVIQDKPHG
+25 MSAVIKDSSQQNDQP
-36 KTLVSLRGLNKHY
+36 LVSLCNLNKHY
-49 GDFTAVDNLDLEIQD
+49 GDFAAVDNISLDIKD

-101 SLVQVPPHK
+101 SLVNVPPHK

-124 HLNVRDNIA
+124 HLSVRDNIG

-140 LSATETTKKVDA
+140 LAASERERRVDA
-152 MLKLVQLEPFAHR
+152 MLKLVQLEQFAHR
-165 KPSQMSGG
+165 RPSQLSGG

-250 LGTGYDLYQNPPNAF
+250 LGSGYDLYQNPPNAF

-271 NSNFLRIKAQGN
+271 NSNFLKLKAQGN
-283 GSGTFEGQPL
+283 AAASFEGQSL
-293 AIRLTPGLNPGQE
+293 SIRLTAGLKTDQDV
-306 ALIMVRP
+306 LLMVRP
-313 EKALAMTTEQAAR
+313 EKAQALSVQQATQ
-326 EPLPAGWNEVSAKV
+326 EPLAAGWNEVSATV
-340 AEVLFLG
+340 GEVLFLG
-347 ESQTCQV
+347 ESQTCTV
-354 VTAGGTE
+354 MTSGGTSMT
-361 LKVKALSAAGMSMQP
+361 VKALSAAGMP
-376 GDTVKV
+376 LKTGDPVRV
-382 RWAVG
+382 RWATA
-387 DACIYTEWAESDL
+387 DACVYTEWTESDL
-400 SKSAG
+400 NKAAG

>member
-1 LPPRCAGAPK
+1 
-11 PTPELE
+11 
-17 NEPAEKTT
+17 
-25 MSAVIQDKPHG
+25 MSAVMKDD
-36 KTLVSLRGLNKHY
+36 TRANSLVSLRSLNKHY
-49 GDFTAVDNLDLEIQD
+49 GSFAAVDNIDLEIQD

-87 FETPSSGEILVDGQ
+87 FETPSSGEILVQGK
-101 SLVQVPPHK
+101 SLVNVPPHK

-124 HLNVRDNIA
+124 HLSVRDNIA
-133 FPLAIRK
+133 FPLTIRK
-140 LSATETTKKVDA
+140 QSATEVARRVDA
-152 MLKLVQLEPFAHR
+152 MLRLVQLEAFAER
-165 KPSQMSGG
+165 RPAQLSGG

-242 FSHGKIVG
+242 FSHGRIVG
-250 LGTGYDLYQNPPNAF
+250 LGSGYDLYQNPPNAF

-271 NSNFLRIKAQGN
+271 NSNFLRCKASGN
-283 GSGTFEGQPL
+283 GAASFEGQPL
-293 AIRLTPGLNPGQE
+293 ALRLTSGLAIGQD

-313 EKALAMTTEQAAR
+313 EKALALTAQQAVR
-326 EPLPAGWNEVSAKV
+326 EALPPGWNEVTATV
-340 AEVLFLG
+340 REVLFLG
-347 ESQTCQV
+347 ESQTCHV
-354 VTAGGTE
+354 LTPGGSE
-361 LKVKALSAAGMSMQP
+361 LTVKALSVAGMPMQP
-376 GDTVKV
+376 GDKVKV
-382 RWAVG
+382 RWAVA
-387 DACIYTEWAESDL
+387 DACLYSEWAESDL
-400 SKSAG
+400 SKAAG

>member
-1 LPPRCAGAPK
+1 
-11 PTPELE
+11 
-17 NEPAEKTT
+17 
-25 MSAVIQDKPHG
+25 MSAVIKNSSQQNDQP
-36 KTLVSLRGLNKHY
+36 LVSLCNLNKHY
-49 GDFTAVDNLDLEIQD
+49 GDFAAVDNISLDIKD

-87 FETPSSGEILVDGQ
+87 FETPSSGEILVNGQ
-101 SLVQVPPHK
+101 SLVNVPPHK

-124 HLNVRDNIA
+124 HLSVRDNIG

-140 LSATETTKKVDA
+140 LAASERERRVDA
-152 MLKLVQLEPFAHR
+152 MLKLVQLEQFAHR
-165 KPSQMSGG
+165 RPSQLSGG

-250 LGTGYDLYQNPPNAF
+250 LGSGYDLYQNPPNAF

-271 NSNFLRIKAQGN
+271 NSNFLKLKAQGN
-283 GSGTFEGQPL
+283 AAASFEGQSL
-293 AIRLTPGLNPGQE
+293 SIRLTAGLKTDQ
-306 ALIMVRP
+306 AVLLMVRP
-313 EKALAMTTEQAAR
+313 EKAQALSVQQATQ
-326 EPLPAGWNEVSAKV
+326 EPLAAGWNEVSATV
-340 AEVLFLG
+340 GEVLFLG
-347 ESQTCQV
+347 ESQTCTV
-354 VTAGGTE
+354 MTLGGTSMT
-361 LKVKALSAAGMSMQP
+361 VKALSAAGMP
-376 GDTVKV
+376 LKTGDPVRV
-382 RWAVG
+382 RWATA
-387 DACIYTEWAESDL
+387 DACVYTEWTESDL
-400 SKSAG
+400 NKAAG

>member
-1 LPPRCAGAPK
+1 
-11 PTPELE
+11 
-17 NEPAEKTT
+17 
-25 MSAVIQDKPHG
+25 MSAVIKAQQNDKS
-36 KTLVSLRGLNKHY
+36 LVSLCNLNKHY
-49 GDFTAVDNLDLEIQD
+49 GDFAAVDNISLDIKD

-87 FETPSSGEILVDGQ
+87 FETPSSGEILVNGQ
-101 SLVQVPPHK
+101 SLVNVPPHK

-124 HLNVRDNIA
+124 HLSVRDNIG

-140 LSATETTKKVDA
+140 LAASERERRVDA
-152 MLKLVQLEPFAHR
+152 MLKLVQLEQFAHR
-165 KPSQMSGG
+165 RPSQLSGG

-250 LGTGYDLYQNPPNAF
+250 LGSGYDLYQNPPNAF

-271 NSNFLRIKAQGN
+271 NSNFLKLKAQGN
-283 GSGTFEGQPL
+283 AAASFEGQSL
-293 AIRLTPGLNPGQE
+293 SIRLTTGLKTDQDV
-306 ALIMVRP
+306 LLMVRP
-313 EKALAMTTEQAAR
+313 EKAQALSVQQATQ
-326 EPLPAGWNEVSAKV
+326 EPLAAGWNEVSATV
-340 AEVLFLG
+340 GEVLFLG
-347 ESQTCQV
+347 ESQTCTV
-354 VTAGGTE
+354 MTSGGTSMT
-361 LKVKALSAAGMSMQP
+361 VKALSAAGMP
-376 GDTVKV
+376 LKTGDPVRV
-382 RWAVG
+382 RWATA
-387 DACIYTEWAESDL
+387 DACVYTEWTESDL
-400 SKSAG
+400 NKAAG